1 MASAAR
7 TRSRSQSRSRSG
19 DRSAAGVPSLF
30 THATHDCTEFS
41 REGMRRASPGCGFPH
56 SEVAFRPWR
65 IVRRAAARDDRAG
78 RRAGRGRLG
87 DQHRRA
93 RRHAARSP
101 PSSCCSLSYAAGA
114 APCPSG
120 WAPCSRCAAP
130 AGAGRRAPRCR
141 RAPSRVWRPPWSAT
155 RACARTA
162 TTAVTTDQRPVGMV
176 GGGLPDR
183 RRSRS
188 SPTPP
193 PCGTERSRR
202 PLPVALVRD
211 ALRWTGSASNRR
223 RSCCAQPAP
232 ALHLPQRSVA
242 VSNYA
247 RVARPRPAPPP
258 SASPGSR

>member
-1 MASAAR
+1 MGFRESSGVWSDGFPQR
-7 TRSRSQSRSRSG
+7 GLDHGRNRGSRSG
-19 DRSAAGVPSLF
+19 DRSAVGVPLSSHMPHTTAQNSHGRECAPLRG
-30 THATHDCTEFS
+30 AVS
-41 REGMRRASPGCGFPH
+41 RTLKSRSGRGGSFGVQRLVMIEL
-56 SEVAFRPWR
+56 
-65 IVRRAAARDDRAG
+65 AAALAVVGWVISTVALVATRLG
-78 RRAGRGRLG
+78 RRPPP
-87 DQHRRA
+87 
-93 RRHAARSP
+93 AARSRTP
-101 PSSCCSLSYAAGA
+101 PGA

-130 AGAGRRAPRCR
+130 AGAGRRHPGAAGHR
-141 RAPSRVWRPPWSAT
+141 SRVWRPPWSAT

-162 TTAVTTDQRPVGMV
+162 TTAVTTTQRPVGMV

-223 RSCCAQPAP
+223 RSCA
-232 ALHLPQRSVA
+232 RSQ
-242 VSNYA
+242 
-247 RVARPRPAPPP
+247 RPRCTCP
-258 SASPGSR
+258 SGRWR